1 MVSMQTSVAQESGP
15 PYLTGGFPGVVLL
28 GRVGIVAAGSAS
40 FSLPWLGGVSVAKLR
55 RRGGREAVLVG
66 VSQPWNGVPGEAAPL
81 VDTPGAAGVGGN
93 LDGLPEPAGGVPSS
107 VGAGECVGEPADGA
121 GVAGGHDLVA

>member
-55 RRGGREAVLVG
+55 RRGEREAVSVG

-81 VDTPGAAGVGGN
+81 VDITGAAGMGGD
-93 LDGLPEPAGGVPSS
+93 LDGLPEPAGSVPST
-107 VGAGECVGEPADGA
+107 VGVGGCVGEPTERA
-121 GVAGGHDLVA
+121 